1 MKMFFDKKLVDVNST
16 CFKGKT
22 ALYYAIN
29 ANFDENKEVIKLLL
43 DNDANVNTKIENDI
57 TPIIRA
63 CELN

>member
-1 MKMFFDKKLVDVNST
+1 MKMFFDNKLVDVNST
-16 CFKGKT
+16 CFEGKT

-29 ANFDENKEVIKLLL
+29 ANSEKEVIKLLL
-43 DNDANVNTKIENDI
+43 DNDANVNTKIENDV